1 MGKTNAGISSASFAS
16 KKQYKGILPKVEQEN
31 LVTIY
36 QSILKEKQVLSSEPK
51 KKKENRRLL
60 KIYGIVLL
68 NMMIEF

>member
-36 QSILKEKQVLSSEPK
+36 QSILKEKEVLSSST
-51 KKKENRRLL
+51 KER
-60 KIYGIVLL
+60 KTDAFSKF
-68 NMMIEF
+68 MESFC